1 MRLELKVEKHL
12 RKKIARDFLD
22 LIILSKL
29 GNGELTSG
37 YDFIGFIH
45 EKYGVL
51 ISSGTIYSKLY
62 SLEREGFIT
71 GCFNERKRVYK
82 ITDLGKQFAD
92 AVQESVQHIIETILN

>member
-12 RKKIARDFLD
+12 RKKVVSDFLD

-29 GNGELTSG
+29 GNGGLTSG
-37 YDFIGFIH
+37 YEFMGFIH
-45 EKYGVL
+45 EKYGFL
-51 ISSGTIYSKLY
+51 ISAGTIYSKLY

-71 GCFNERKRVYK
+71 GCFSRRKRVYK

-92 AVQESVQHIIETILN
+92 AVQETVQHIIETI

>member
-1 MRLELKVEKHL
+1 MRPELKIEKHL
-12 RKKIARDFLD
+12 RKKVGGDFLD

-51 ISSGTIYSKLY
+51 LSSGTIYSKLY

-71 GCFNERKRVYK
+71 GRFNGRKRVYK

-92 AVQESVQHIIETILN
+92 AVQETVQHIIETILK

>member
-1 MRLELKVEKHL
+1 MSLELKVEKHL
-12 RKKIARDFLD
+12 RKKVGRDFLD

-29 GNGELTSG
+29 GNGEPTSG
-37 YDFIGFIH
+37 YDFIGLIH
-45 EKYGVL
+45 EKYGVI

-82 ITDLGKQFAD
+82 ITDLGKKFAN
-92 AVQESVQHIIETILN
+92 AAQETVQHIIETI

>member
-12 RKKIARDFLD
+12 RKKVARDFLD

-29 GNGELTSG
+29 ENDTPKSG
-37 YDFIGFIH
+37 YDFIGFVH

-62 SLEREGFIT
+62 SLERKGFIT
-71 GCFNERKRVYK
+71 GCFSERKRVYK
-82 ITDLGKQFAD
+82 ITNMGKQFAD
-92 AVQESVQHIIETILN
+92 TAQEIVQHISGRILK

>member
-12 RKKIARDFLD
+12 RKKVTRDFLD

-29 GNGELTSG
+29 GNSELTSG

-45 EKYGVL
+45 EKYGAL
-51 ISSGTIYSKLY
+51 ISSGTIYSRLY

-71 GCFNERKRVYK
+71 SCFSERKRVYR

-92 AVQESVQHIIETILN
+92 AVQETVQHIIETILK